1 MSAPTEPGALV
12 ERAGGVL
19 TVTINRP
26 HRRNAIDLDTALLI
40 EAAMDELDDDDEL
53 RVGIITGAGGT
64 FCAGMDLKAFAA
76 TGQRSRTQRR
86 GAFGITN
93 VPPRK
98 PLIAAV
104 EGHAIGGGF
113 EIALACDLIVAGKSV
128 RFGVP
133 EVARGLT
140 AAGGG
145 LVRLPNRIP
154 YHLAM
159 EAVLT
164 AQPLSAGR
172 CYDLGLVNR
181 LVDDGGALDAA
192 RELAD
197 VIAANAPLAVAASK
211 QVINTFRDWS
221 TTELF
226 ARQAEILD
234 PVQNSADAKEGAA
247 AFAEKRT
254 PVWTGR

>member
-1 MSAPTEPGALV
+1 MSAATEAGALV
-12 ERAGGVL
+12 ERQDGVL
-19 TVTINRP
+19 LVTINRP
-26 HRRNAIDLDTALLI
+26 HRRNAIDLDTALII
-40 EAAMDELDDDDEL
+40 EAAMDELDDDGDL
-53 RVGIITGAGGT
+53 RVGIITGAGGS

-76 TGQRSRTQRR
+76 TGQKARTPKR
-86 GAFGITN
+86 GPFGITN
-93 VPPRK
+93 LPPRK

-113 EIALACDLIVAGKSV
+113 EIALACDLIVAGESV

-133 EVARGLT
+133 EVSRGLT

-164 AQPLSAGR
+164 AQPITAVR
-172 CYDLGLVNR
+172 AHELGLVNR
-181 LVDDGGALDAA
+181 LVADGGALDAA
-192 RELAD
+192 RQLATQ
-197 VIAANAPLAVAASK
+197 VAAQAPLAVAASK
-211 QVINTFRDWS
+211 QVINAFRDWPTS
-221 TTELF
+221 EVF

-234 PVQNSADAKEGAA
+234 PVQNSADAKEGAT
-247 AFAEKRT
+247 AFAEKRA
-254 PVWTGR
+254 PVWQGR